1 MNALLLIMALIIGV
15 SISLLVPD
23 VGAPAILY
31 CSVLTFGA
39 LFIVSRLDDHQFL
52 VRLFVCAL
60 LLRVML
66 AAVFFVLQIDA
77 FFGPDIP
84 TFDEVGY
91 ATLQVWKG
99 NPYFKEISRDFL
111 SINGTPWGMIY
122 MVAGIYG
129 ILGRNLLGIQFT
141 NAIFGA
147 ATVIVVY
154 LCAQHVFN
162 NRKVAR
168 LSGLIVAFFPSLVLW
183 SSIAMKDAPIVF
195 MLVMAMYATLKLGEQ
210 LHVKYLLILVAAM
223 VGILSFRFYIF
234 YMLVAAV
241 GGAFIIG
248 MREVTTQSFAR
259 QLAIVLCIGLAMTY
273 IGVFRTA
280 STQLE
285 TYANL
290 EAVQRS
296 RSYLS
301 KAGQSGFA
309 EDEDVSTMSG
319 AVRALP
325 KGFVYLLFAPFP
337 WDFGSLRQSLA
348 LPEMLIWYALFPLFV
363 LGTWFTMRF
372 RLRQALP
379 ILLFTALL
387 TFAYAL
393 TQGNVGT
400 AYRQRAQLLVFYFI
414 FAAVGAV
421 LLVERREEKDDI
433 DMEIKTIFERLPEE
447 K

>member
-1 MNALLLIMALIIGV
+1 MALVIGV

-23 VGAPAILY
+23 AGAPAILY
-31 CSVLTFGA
+31 CSVLTVGV
-39 LFIVSRLDDHQFL
+39 LFIINRLDDRHFL

-60 LLRVML
+60 LLRVTL
-66 AAVFFVLQIDA
+66 AAVFFVLKIDA

-84 TFDEVGY
+84 TFDEIGY

-99 NPYFKEISRDFL
+99 NLYFKEISRDFL

-129 ILGRNLLGIQFT
+129 ILGRNLLAIQFT

-147 ATVIVVY
+147 ATVVVVY

-162 NRKVAR
+162 NRRVAR
-168 LSGLIVAFFPSLVLW
+168 LSALIVAFFPSLVLW

-259 QLAIVLCIGLAMTY
+259 QLVMVLCLGLAMTY
-273 IGVFRTA
+273 FGVFRTA

-296 RSYLS
+296 RNYLS
-301 KAGQSGFA
+301 NAGQSGFA

-337 WDFGSLRQSLA
+337 WNLGSLRQSLA

-363 LGTWFTMRF
+363 LGTWFTIRF

-379 ILLFTALL
+379 ILLFTSLL

-421 LLVERREEKDDI
+421 LLRERREEK
-433 DMEIKTIFERLPEE
+433 R
-447 K
+447 